1 MRKKNSGLGRG
12 LDAIFLENSL
22 EKTTAGGENII
33 TILKLSMIDPKSDQP
48 RKYFDKEALEE
59 LAASI
64 RENGLLQP
72 ILVREYGEGRYQ
84 IIAGERRFRACKLAE
99 IEEIPAIILERDD
112 RKVAELSL
120 IENIQREDLN
130 PVEEALAFKALSD
143 EYGLT
148 QEELAEKVGKSRS
161 AIANS
166 TRLLDLPKDVL
177 EMVANGDIS
186 AGHGRT
192 LLGLKNREN
201 MLLLANKV
209 VEYDLS
215 VRQLEE
221 EVKRMNKMKPV
232 VEEEEEELPFVDYFR
247 EMELRIQSHLGR
259 VVKIKG
265 SGKKKSLTLFYEDNE
280 DLDELDRITYTD
292 YVGLMMSSVTT
303 IINAIT
309 YVLVA
314 FVAVSLIVSSIMIGV
329 ITLISVQER
338 TKEIGIL
345 RAIGASKRNVSSMF
359 NAETVIIGFTSGLLG
374 VVITYLLCIPINMI
388 LHALTGIANLSA
400 YLPLPVAVTLVIISV
415 LLTLISGII
424 PSRSAAKKDP
434 VVALRTE

>member
-1 MRKKNSGLGRG
+1 MRKKNAGLGRG

-59 LAASI
+59 LSASI
-64 RENGLLQP
+64 KENGLLQP

-84 IIAGERRFRACKLAE
+84 IIAGERRFRASKLAE
-99 IEEIPAIILERDD
+99 LEEIPAIILDRDD
-112 RKVAELSL
+112 LKVAEISL

-130 PVEEALAFKALSD
+130 PIEEAMAFKALS
-143 EYGLT
+143 EQYGLT

-166 TRLLDLPKDVL
+166 TRLLDLPEDVL

-192 LLGLKNREN
+192 LLGVKAREN

-221 EVKRMNKMKPV
+221 EVKRINKMKLT
-232 VEEEEEELPFVDYFR
+232 VEENDEEEELPVVDYFR

-265 SGKKKSLTLFYEDNE
+265 SGKKKCVTLFYEDNE
-280 DLDELDRITYTD
+280 DLDEL
-292 YVGLMMSSVTT
+292 LKT
-303 IINAIT
+303 ICGKDF
-309 YVLVA
+309 LD
-314 FVAVSLIVSSIMIGV
+314 
-329 ITLISVQER
+329 
-338 TKEIGIL
+338 EI
-345 RAIGASKRNVSSMF
+345 
-359 NAETVIIGFTSGLLG
+359 
-374 VVITYLLCIPINMI
+374 
-388 LHALTGIANLSA
+388 
-400 YLPLPVAVTLVIISV
+400 
-415 LLTLISGII
+415 
-424 PSRSAAKKDP
+424 
-434 VVALRTE
+434 